1 MAVFSDLYLDYQQ
14 EHWGTQLLWPVWTW
28 TLHVPERRRDGL
40 NVLAFTVLRL
50 HAAGCDDPDWIADH
64 LGVDGELIR
73 YIVGAELIANG
84 LLDQKKR
91 LTQLGT
97 KQLERSG
104 EGSLQQ
110 RAALLFQSAE
120 SGALWPRQRG
130 SLREIEPIDL
140 GARYPSF
147 LADRASGQTLWPFVL
162 SPANRDLPPR
172 PSIAEFRDA
181 LRQDRIAR
189 RHQRLRGSGGRD
201 PDDLPSD
208 AIELIDPRP
217 RPAWVLCRVYKGPT
231 DEHPWLVSD
240 PLGQTRAAEWMR
252 KEVFEASR
260 RLRALAR
267 RLGGLLGEPDEKED
281 WETYRRREDEQVRF
295 EVFERFPAADQ
306 IPGLEDRLVE
316 LLRVRATVAAAGS
329 HKRTEEVGNLIIQCQ
344 RTLEQCFLWLL
355 TRWPLERPGDRLS
368 RQMRAADLQQA
379 LGCAV
384 PALSKRF
391 IEGMRVQ
398 PSKVYGAL
406 RHGTGSLRQYLAGV
420 LLSLLDHPRHPFGQV
435 APDEDLMLRL
445 LALSQDRDAAGHGG
459 NQHTDPPDR
468 QLALRHADTALD
480 IVERLIEGILEDGQE
495 QTRSE
500 RRQPAESQ
508 QAAGANRA
516 S

>member
-14 EHWGTQLLWPVWTW
+14 DHWGTQLLWPVWIW
-28 TLHVPERRRDGL
+28 TLHVPEHRRDGL
-40 NVLAFTVLRL
+40 NVLTFTLLRL
-50 HAAGCDDPDWIADH
+50 HAAGCDDPNWIADH

-73 YIVGAELIANG
+73 YIVAAELIANG
-84 LLDQKKR
+84 LLDQKMR
-91 LTQLGT
+91 LTPHGA

-120 SGALWPRQRG
+120 SGELWPRQRG
-130 SLREIEPIDL
+130 ELREIEAIDH

-147 LADRASGQTLWPFVL
+147 LADRDSGQTLSPFVL
-162 SPANRDLPPR
+162 SPANRDLPLQ

-189 RHQRLRGSGGRD
+189 RHRRLRGGGGRD

-252 KEVFEASR
+252 KEAFEASR
-260 RLRALAR
+260 RVPALAR

-295 EVFERFPAADQ
+295 EVFERFPAAGR

-316 LLRVRATVAAAGS
+316 LLRVRATVAAASG
-329 HKRTEEVGNLIIQCQ
+329 HKRAEEVGNLIIQCQ
-344 RTLEQCFLWLL
+344 RTLEQCFIWLL
-355 TRWPLERPGDRLS
+355 KRWPLERPEDRLS
-368 RQMRAADLQQA
+368 KQMRPTDLQQA
-379 LGCAV
+379 LRCAV
-384 PALSKRF
+384 PELSEHCIKKL
-391 IEGMRVQ
+391 GLK
-398 PSKVYGAL
+398 PSQVYWAVKN
-406 RHGTGSLRQYLAGV
+406 HDGSLRRYLAGA
-420 LLSLLDHPRHPFGQV
+420 LLSLVDHPHHPFHSLV
-435 APDEDLMLRL
+435 LDERLMQELIE
-445 LALSQDRDAAGHGG
+445 LSKDRDAAGHGG
-459 NQHTDPPDR
+459 GQPSAPPEGR
-468 QLALRHADTALD
+468 LALKHADTALD
-480 IVERLIEGILEDGQE
+480 IVERLLEGILEDG
-495 QTRSE
+495 
-500 RRQPAESQ
+500 SQ
-508 QAAGANRA
+508 QQQETEPERTLL
-516 S
+516 